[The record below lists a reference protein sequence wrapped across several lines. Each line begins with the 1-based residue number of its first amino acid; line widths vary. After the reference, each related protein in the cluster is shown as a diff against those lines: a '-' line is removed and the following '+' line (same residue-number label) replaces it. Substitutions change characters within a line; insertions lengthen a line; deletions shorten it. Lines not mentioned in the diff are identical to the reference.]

1 MRTVRIRILFQG
13 TVSAAKNSVS
23 SGIEALLWLGHRK
36 YIKCGAEN
44 LAVDYGFETD
54 SLNEGVARRIFKEL
68 LQKT

>member
-1 MRTVRIRILFQG
+1 M
-13 TVSAAKNSVS
+13 
-23 SGIEALLWLGHRK
+23 GHRK